1 MPPKPNPNEKK
12 ELIVKVLAGDASA
25 GASLGP
31 KVGPLGLNPKKTA
44 DDLAK
49 ATMAWKGLRVTVK
62 LTVQNRVAT
71 YDVIPSAPAL
81 ILKALKEPPKDRKKN
96 KGIPT
101 IHSGSIKM
109 DDVYEIARTM
119 RPRSLAKTFQGTV
132 KEILGTAV
140 SIGCKVDGK
149 SPKQVIAEIN
159 NGEIEVPEN

>member
-12 ELIVKVLAGDASA
+12 ELVVKVVAGDAAA

-31 KVGPLGLNPKKTA
+31 KVGPLGLNPKKTG

-49 ATMAWKGLRVTVK
+49 STLAWKGLRVTVK
-62 LTVQNRVAT
+62 ITVVNRVAT
-71 YDVIPSAPAL
+71 YEVIPSAAAL

-96 KGIPT
+96 KGVPT
-101 IHSGSIKM
+101 VHSGSISM

-119 RPRSLAKTFQGTV
+119 RPRSLAKTFSGTV
-132 KEILGTAV
+132 KEILGTCN
-140 SIGCKVDGK
+140 SCGCQVDKK